1 MRHLPLPAIFRE
13 RRWPAFA
20 LSVALHLLLLALL
33 IGWQTGPVKR
43 PSVGGIN
50 AFDII
55 ANTDA
60 EAQQAQ
66 EAEDPLVDVSTVPAA
81 SDFPVEVPQL
91 AVDAAST
98 GQFGENCGIAAAI
111 QADLLVDAAARAEL
125 AAIPFDE
132 RSVANAIVMWAGTPD
147 PAQLAT
153 PPVSVPLFAPSQ
165 PTPVLE
171 RAALPAVDAVILNR
185 LKSVPEQCLDLEQT
199 GPDFIYVKNEKQ
211 TISITFGSGRWKWRN
226 FFDFLVAA
234 MQPST
239 GSGRT
244 MPRGMD

>member
-1 MRHLPLPAIFRE
+1 MRLFPLPAIFRE

-33 IGWQTGPVKR
+33 IGWQTAPVKR

-55 ANTDA
+55 ADTNA

-66 EAEDPLVDVSTVPAA
+66 EAEDPLVDVSTVPTA

-91 AVDAAST
+91 AVNAAST

-111 QADLLVDAAARAEL
+111 QADLLVDPAARAEL

-147 PAQLAT
+147 PAQLA
-153 PPVSVPLFAPSQ
+153 PPVSVPLFAQSQ
-165 PTPVLE
+165 PT
-171 RAALPAVDAVILNR
+171 AAQARVVLPAVDAVILNR

-199 GPDFIYVKNEKQ
+199 GPDFIYVKNETQ
-211 TISITFGSGRWKWRN
+211 TISITFGSGRWRWRN
-226 FFDFLVAA
+226 FFNFLVAA
-234 MQPST
+234 MQPSAEAE
-239 GSGRT
+239 RI
-244 MPRGMD
+244 

>member
-66 EAEDPLVDVSTVPAA
+66 EAEDTLVDVSTVPAA

-147 PAQLAT
+147 QAQLAT
-153 PPVSVPLFAPSQ
+153 PPVNVPLFGQSQ
-165 PTPVLE
+165 STSAQE
-171 RAALPAVDAVILNR
+171 RMILPAVDAVILNR
-185 LKSVPEQCLDLEQT
+185 LRSVPEQCLDLEQI
-199 GPDFIYVKNEKQ
+199 GPDFIYVKNDFQ
-211 TISITFGSGRWKWRN
+211 TVSITFGSGRWRWRN

-239 GSGRT
+239 EPKRT
-244 MPRGMD
+244 

>member
-1 MRHLPLPAIFRE
+1 M
-13 RRWPAFA
+13 
-20 LSVALHLLLLALL
+20 
-33 IGWQTGPVKR
+33 
-43 PSVGGIN
+43 
-50 AFDII
+50 
-55 ANTDA
+55 
-60 EAQQAQ
+60 
-66 EAEDPLVDVSTVPAA
+66 PAA

-111 QADLLVDAAARAEL
+111 QADLLVDPAARAEL

-244 MPRGMD
+244 LPRGMD